1 MARSNHTLLTDGKS
15 IIGQARK
22 RTRVHEFANAR
33 VVLTG
38 AARSS
43 CIPTRDKADRAHAV
57 VDHLG
62 MLRPGGS
69 VPNASPRMYP
79 PSQMTSAGVAFD
91 SAYDDT
97 DKRQAQFTRA
107 SINLGFGASRNTD
120 DESRPTQ
127 YDAYA
132 SRCYAAP
139 NAEQLRAR
147 VERYTEC
154 KMSPREADLEK
165 QATAMLEASD

>member
-1 MARSNHTLLTDGKS
+1 MGKPKHTLLGDRST
-15 IIGQARK
+15 ITQTRK
-22 RTRVHEFANAR
+22 RSRVHEFANTR

-38 AARSS
+38 AARST

-69 VPNASPRMYP
+69 VPNATPRMYP
-79 PSQMTSAGVAFD
+79 QSQMTSGGVAFD
-91 SAYDDT
+91 SSYDET
-97 DKRQAQFTRA
+97 YGRGFEFARA
-107 SINLGFGASRNTD
+107 GINLGFGASRNTD

-127 YDAYA
+127 YDAFA

-139 NAEQLRAR
+139 NAKQLRAR
-147 VERYTEC
+147 LEKWTEC
-154 KMSPREADLEK
+154 EMTPAEAELEK
-165 QATAMLEASD
+165 LATEMLEASD